1 MLLPTVVY
9 VVLLAHFA
17 GVNILFPPPRE
28 VSVRHSEGAGVNV
41 LFPRPLGERVRER
54 GKYIVSFFQGR

>member
-9 VVLLAHFA
+9 VVLLAHF
-17 GVNILFPPPRE
+17 
-28 VSVRHSEGAGVNV
+28 AGVNV

-54 GKYIVSFFQGR
+54 GKYIVSKGGRCPSF